1 MILTPNTGRLETK
14 TGSNAQ
20 WIAHSAEVKIPIMSQ
35 LTFASILREGKVKIF
50 AITLQVFKI
59 DRLILGLIGL
69 TLQNEQEDQK
79 MAFVCRIF
87 YPAIRRVFPISV
99 HAGGVFPVRPAC
111 DQQCT
116 AIFIHQP
123 GWQDHF
129 GKGRRRQSLCK
140 RVFFYHL

>member
-35 LTFASILREGKVKIF
+35 LTFVSILREGKVKIF

-87 YPAIRRVFPISV
+87 HPIVHRVFLISL
-99 HAGGVFPVRPAC
+99 HAGGIFPVRPAG
-111 DQQCT
+111 DQQCP
-116 AIFIHQP
+116 AIFLHQP
-123 GWQDHF
+123 GWQNHF
-129 GKGRRRQSLCK
+129 GKGCGGQSLCD
-140 RVFFYHL
+140 